1 MKTPGISKSSQR
13 HFLRL
18 VCAALV
24 LVVCHAT
31 SGVSQEIGDPR
42 HFQVESAL
50 VTVPVAVCDAQGRFV
65 NGLPPGSFKLF
76 EDGRQVPVS
85 LFLASEDP
93 IKIALL
99 IDTSRSATT
108 VLKKIKKAA
117 GQFLSQMRSRDLS
130 MVAIFDSELQ
140 VLCPL
145 SSDVRELKE
154 AIKRAKSG
162 GSYTRMRDAIHEIV
176 QGRSRSI
183 TGRKAI
189 ILLTDGHD
197 QGSRMSAKDLLN
209 TVASSNMPIY
219 SIFYNVDPRGL
230 MKELF
235 GIPPRFGG
243 AGDSWKEQEKEAAQY
258 LDKISDLSAG
268 RMYSSDIKDLDRVFR
283 QISDELRSQ
292 YLLGFYPEKS
302 KLDGVAHTLV
312 VSVAVPDAVVR
323 SRRSYRAAP

>member
-1 MKTPGISKSSQR
+1 MKTPGINKNSQR

-24 LVVCHAT
+24 WVVCHGT

-42 HFQVESAL
+42 HIQVESAL
-50 VTVPVAVCDAQGRFV
+50 VTVPVVVRDAQGRFV

-85 LFLASEDP
+85 LFLTSEDP

-108 VLKKIKKAA
+108 VLKDIKKAA
-117 GQFLSQMRSRDLS
+117 GQFLRQMRPRDLA
-130 MVAIFDSELQ
+130 MVASFDSDVQ

-145 SSDVRELKE
+145 SSETRELKE
-154 AIKRAKSG
+154 AIKRAKAG
-162 GSYTRMRDAIHEIV
+162 GIYTRMRDAIYEIV

-183 TGRKAI
+183 AGRKAI
-189 ILLTDGHD
+189 ILLTDGRD

-209 TVASSNMPIY
+209 TVALSNMPIY
-219 SIFYNVDPRGL
+219 SIFYHVDPREL

-243 AGDSWKEQEKEAAQY
+243 AGDSWNGQEKEAAQY
-258 LDKISDLSAG
+258 LDTISELSAG
-268 RMYSSDIKDLDRVFR
+268 RLYASDIKDLDRVFR

-292 YLLGFYPEKS
+292 YLLGFYPEQS
-302 KLDGVAHTLV
+302 KLDGAAHTLV
-312 VSVAVPDAVVR
+312 VSVSVPDAVVR
-323 SRRSYRAAP
+323 SRRSYRTAP